1 MGGFVGLATERG
13 ADSAATL
20 RSMLGAQA
28 LMGRPWALMGSM
40 AVYGEKDVD
49 LAADG
54 ADMLAI
60 CGYVRRGSEAVGAR
74 ALLELWRQHGATILA
89 DLDGEHA
96 VAANVAGTTV
106 VARDRFGTRPLY
118 VAERPGIGAL
128 FSTAIGPLLSA
139 GVAADVNRDA
149 VVRGLILG
157 YVPAPDTAL
166 TRVAQVPAGELWT
179 LAPRPRRTRWYA
191 PCEHVDRRR
200 SFSAAARALDAAV
213 TRAVECA
220 LPASG
225 RIGTFLSGGVDS
237 SLVVARVHE
246 AGRDVEAFTL
256 HFGDHL
262 PGELRY
268 AQAVAAHLGI
278 RHHVLEVDARTF
290 VDAIETTLLHLEDS
304 LSEPIAVPN
313 FLLAREA
320 ARSCDVVFTGEGG
333 DPPFGGPKNIGMVLA
348 RAYGRSPLAPS
359 LAEAYMTAHHH
370 LADDLDLA
378 LTREW
383 RSSFDLPRLTQ
394 SLRDQLEPEAE
405 RESSGSKTFVG
416 GLMRTNI
423 AWKGASNI
431 LVKVAKMVGAHDLAL
446 RSPLFGRSVVELALT
461 IPPWQKL
468 WGTEEKTVLRKVA
481 LRSLPA
487 FVVDRPK
494 RGMAVPLRAWLDGP
508 LGELA
513 RDTLTARA
521 VRERGIFRWDYVER
535 LLRLERMPTDLARS
549 RSADKL
555 WLVLVTEL
563 HQRTL
568 ERLAERQRAA

>member
-1 MGGFVGLATERG
+1 MIH
-13 ADSAATL
+13 
-20 RSMLGAQA
+20 MLGAEA
-28 LMGRPWALMGSM
+28 LLGRAWTMKGAL
-40 AVYGEKDVD
+40 AVHGRHDVE

-54 ADMLAI
+54 ADVLAV
-60 CGYVRRGSEAVGAR
+60 CGYVRHDSRLLGAR
-74 ALLELWRQHGATILA
+74 ALLELWRQRGSGILA
-89 DLDGEHA
+89 DLDGEHSI
-96 VAANVAGTTV
+96 AASIGGITT

-118 VAERPGIGAL
+118 VAERPGAGAL

-139 GVAADVNRDA
+139 GVPADANRDA

-157 YVPAPDTAL
+157 YVPAPSTAL
-166 TRVAQVPAGELWT
+166 TRVAQVLAGELWT
-179 LAPRPRRTRWYA
+179 LAPRLKRTRWYV
-191 PCEHVDRRR
+191 PREQVDRRR
-200 SFSAAARALDAAV
+200 SFSAAARTLDAGV

-220 LPASG
+220 LPESG
-225 RIGTFLSGGVDS
+225 RIGAFLSGGVDS

-246 AGRDVEAFTL
+246 AGRDVDAFTL
-256 HFGDHL
+256 HFGDDL

-268 AQAVAAHLGI
+268 AQAVSAHLGI

-290 VDAIETTLLHLEDS
+290 VDAIEPTLMHLEDS

-313 FLLAREA
+313 FLLARAA

-348 RAYGRSPLAPS
+348 RAYSRSPLAPS

-370 LADDLDLA
+370 LADDLTVA
-378 LTREW
+378 LTPGW
-383 RSSFDLPRLTQ
+383 QSSFDLRAFTQ
-394 SLRDQLEPEAE
+394 TILDQVQPDLGH
-405 RESSGSKTFVG
+405 STFGSTTFVG
-416 GLMRTNI
+416 GLMRANV
-423 AWKGASNI
+423 ALKGASNI

-446 RSPLFGRSVVELALT
+446 RSPLFGRAVVELALT

-468 WGTEEKTVLRKVA
+468 WGAEEKTVLRRVA

-487 FVVDRPK
+487 IVVNRPK
-494 RGMAVPLRAWLDGP
+494 RGMAVPLRAWFDGA

-521 VRERGIFRWDYVER
+521 VNERGIFRWEYVER
-535 LLRLERMPTDLARS
+535 LLRLERLPTDLARS
-549 RSADKL
+549 RTADKL

-568 ERLAERQRAA
+568 ERLAQTRRAA